1 MTDHSLRILVIRHEK
16 CTGLGMLENAAREN
30 NSSIQY
36 LNSFQGEAL
45 TEPLENYSHI
55 VVLGGMISA
64 YQEDE
69 YPFLQDEFKLLET
82 AIDQKIPIL
91 GICLGSQI
99 LAKILGA
106 SVRRGE
112 AGREAGWCEVQ
123 LTEAAKIDPLLREF
137 PDRFKVFQSHQDTFD
152 LPSNCTHLA
161 KSDTYPNQA
170 FCYQDFV
177 WAIQFHL
184 EMDDTVIQ
192 DCAALLEQELEES
205 QIQGNSV
212 EQMLSDA
219 KYFSP
224 LVAPLADQFM
234 HNFLQ
239 T

>member
-112 AGREAGWCEVQ
+112 EIGRAHV
-123 LTEAAKIDPLLREF
+123 
-137 PDRFKVFQSHQDTFD
+137 
-152 LPSNCTHLA
+152 
-161 KSDTYPNQA
+161 
-170 FCYQDFV
+170 
-177 WAIQFHL
+177 
-184 EMDDTVIQ
+184 
-192 DCAALLEQELEES
+192 
-205 QIQGNSV
+205 
-212 EQMLSDA
+212 
-219 KYFSP
+219 
-224 LVAPLADQFM
+224 
-234 HNFLQ
+234 
-239 T
+239 

>member
-1 MTDHSLRILVIRHEK
+1 MTNPLSKVLVIRHET
-16 CTGLGMLENAAREN
+16 CTGLGMLKNAVERN
-30 NSSIQY
+30 NHSIQY
-36 LNSFQGEAL
+36 LNCFVDEGL
-45 TEPLENYSHI
+45 TESLEAYSHI

-64 YQEDE
+64 YQDVE
-69 YPFLQDEFKLLET
+69 YPFLREEFKLLET
-82 AIDQKIPIL
+82 AIEQKIPIL

-99 LAKILGA
+99 LAKVLGA

-123 LTEAAKIDPLLREF
+123 LTEAAAIDPLLREF

-152 LPSNCTHLA
+152 LPPDCTHLA
-161 KSDTYPNQA
+161 KSDLYSNQA

-192 DCAALLEQELEES
+192 DCSALLKQELEES
-205 QIQGNSV
+205 QIQETSV

-224 LVAPLADQFM
+224 LVVPLADKFM